1 MAVIT
6 FANPKGGVGK
16 TTTAL
21 LTALELNR
29 AGASVAFYDLDPNAN
44 VVRWSERRKE
54 VNRGTAITVKPRPS
68 EIEAILDELEDLS
81 GNHDYVIVDLEGT
94 RDKIVT
100 YALSSSDLVL
110 IPTNGSTMEVV
121 QGADT
126 VRLIKSTAKMT
137 RRNIPFS
144 FVFTRMNAAF
154 QTTDEKS
161 VIAELEEH
169 ELPFLKTRVVSRSP
183 YSQMFREAVTLA
195 EIRDA
200 VVRAT
205 MDSVASKRSQEVGR
219 IDKAI
224 TNASSLVTEILSKLE
239 GDHK

>member
-81 GNHDYVIVDLEGT
+81 ENHDYVIVDLEGT